1 MATIYELVTPK
12 PIAQK
17 WDENYLQREPY
28 LGEALFTERKQLS
41 DEISYLE
48 SKAPAVRPLNL
59 SSYDAKV
66 ISLGREGLNTKITT
80 MPFFKNELKINE
92 KLRKR
97 LNEVI
102 ASGNEVLINAV
113 LNDIYND
120 NQRLFEAAAITR
132 EMMRM
137 QLLTT
142 GTIIIANNGESY
154 EYDFGVPAENKVNAN
169 WHNAA
174 TSKPVKDL
182 NKWASDVQ
190 NATGVRPAIVLMNS
204 TTLETMSESDSI
216 KNAMYVFANGT
227 VDPDPIEAQD
237 FVGRRAR
244 MRIVTYDKGYT
255 PIGSDTFTKFIP
267 DDVVVMLPAGAVGE
281 GVFGTTP
288 EESDLMTG
296 ATEAEVSIVDT
307 GVALTAW
314 KETDPV
320 SVRLK
325 ASMNFLPV
333 LNNAKTIVIAD
344 VSGNN

>member
-1 MATIYELVTPK
+1 MATIYDLVTPK
-12 PIAQK
+12 PIAQR

-28 LGEALFTERKQLS
+28 LGEGLFSERKQLS

-92 KLRKR
+92 KQRKR

-102 ASGNEVLINAV
+102 ASGNEALINAV

-142 GTIIIANNGESY
+142 GTIIIANNGQSY
-154 EYDFGVPAENKVNAN
+154 QYDFGVPAGNKVSAD
-169 WHNAA
+169 WHTAA
-174 TSKPVKDL
+174 SAQPVKNL
-182 NKWASDVQ
+182 VTWASNVQ
-190 NATGVRPAIVLMNS
+190 NATGVRPSIVLMNS
-204 TTLETMSESDSI
+204 NTLATMAEADSV
-216 KNAMYVFANGT
+216 KNSMYVFANGT
-227 VDPDPIEAQD
+227 VDPDPIDAQN
-237 FVGRRAR
+237 FIARKAR
-244 MRIVTYDKGYT
+244 MQIITYDKGYT

-267 DDVVVMLPAGAVGE
+267 DDVVVLLPAGAVGE

-296 ATEAEVSIVDT
+296 ATKAEVAIVDT

-314 KETDPV
+314 KEEDPV
-320 SVRLK
+320 TVRLK

>member
-12 PIAQK
+12 PIAQR

-28 LGEALFTERKQLS
+28 LGEAFFTERKQLS

-66 ISLGREGLNTKITT
+66 ISLGREGLDTKITT

-92 KLRKR
+92 KQRKR

-102 ASGNEVLINAV
+102 ASGNEALINAV

-142 GTIIIANNGESY
+142 GTIIIANNGQSY
-154 EYDFGVPAENKVNAN
+154 QYDFGVPATHKVSSSWAN
-169 WHNAA
+169 PA
-174 TSKPVKDL
+174 TSKPVRDL
-182 NKWASDVQ
+182 NLWASMIQ
-190 NATGVRPAIVLMNS
+190 NETGIRPTIALMNS
-204 TTLETMSESDSI
+204 TTLEKMAESDSV

-227 VDPDPIEAQD
+227 VEPDPVEAQA
-237 FVGRRAR
+237 FVGRKAR
-244 MRIVTYDKGYT
+244 MQVVTYDKGYT
-255 PIGSDTFTKFIP
+255 PIGSNTFTKFIP
-267 DDVVVMLPAGAVGE
+267 DNVVVLLPAGAVGE

-288 EESDLMTG
+288 EESDLITG
-296 ATEAEVSIVDT
+296 ATRAEVSIVDT

-314 KETDPV
+314 KEEDPV
-320 SVRLK
+320 TVRLK
-325 ASMNFLPV
+325 ASMNYLPV
-333 LNNAKTIVIAD
+333 LNNANTIVIAD
-344 VSGNN
+344 VQ